1 MNSLRGCFNMASRMI
16 DGKFLKDL
24 KPGGILL
31 TQQKIFNKIGK
42 EYAKRFSHFYIS
54 MVPDLFRCLWERVYP
69 QEDGK
74 VFCV

>member
-31 TQQKIFNKIGK
+31 TQKNILNKNGN
-42 EYAKRFSHFYIS
+42 EYAKRF
-54 MVPDLFRCLWERVYP
+54 
-69 QEDGK
+69 
-74 VFCV
+74 